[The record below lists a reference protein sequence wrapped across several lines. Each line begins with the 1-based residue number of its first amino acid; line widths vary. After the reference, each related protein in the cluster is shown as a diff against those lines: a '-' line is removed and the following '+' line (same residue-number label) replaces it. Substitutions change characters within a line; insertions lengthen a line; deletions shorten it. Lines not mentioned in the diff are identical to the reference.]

1 MDRRKTKLVNIGG
14 VLVGGG
20 ESVKI
25 QSMTT
30 TKTADVESTVSQI
43 LALEIIMKYLKIMK
57 ELL

>member
-14 VLVGGG
+14 VSVGGG
-20 ESVKI
+20 ASVKI

-30 TKTADVESTVSQI
+30 TKTADVESTVAQI